1 MQRFSKA
8 TGLSPVQPDAAS
20 ARGARAARACHRQGS
35 AGCAQQQT
43 ASCDAAHGAG
53 VMSIG
58 TAADTPLVSYRAL
71 ERATVDPVPAVDLP
85 LPARVA
91 AGRRDT
97 GGDRRAVLVIL
108 AALAAL
114 TALSWRRWGYPTF
127 DPGLDLSVADQ
138 VAHGAVPYRDS
149 RYFYGPAGLY
159 SLALAFK
166 VFGTSLTTAFAFGYV
181 QTIAILAS
189 FYALRATYLR
199 PVTATLATLLVLA
212 IAFNGSF
219 FDFVLPHTNSGTFGC
234 LFLSSWSWPSR
245 AGGSWR
251 AGAAAGV
258 LALTRPEFAL
268 FGAAAGAGAVLGRAR
283 EAGVRA
289 AARAAAA
296 MTVPALSWRA
306 PSTSRSPPPPE
317 RTSSSS
323 RTSSRSTSRRAVGN
337 KLQGDWAP
345 FDATSFVA
353 FARPGLVYGSLLG
366 AAVVAATR
374 WRRSRAGRAGPA
386 RGGGDAAVVA
396 RRGLARPGLLPRHPG
411 HDRGRGHAAGHRDE
425 RLPVPAILA
434 AVWAAGRALR
444 NRPAPFLT
452 WTRTW
457 RCSSAPPRPRAA
469 PTTASRWTPTRPTTR
484 RCRCWSPRWCTSA
497 WPTAGRAPG
506 GGAGAL
512 GAMAAALALNAYAGH
527 YRDDTTLIRTPR
539 GSYMGFTPA
548 GPATQGTIDFLA
560 AHTRPGEP
568 MLSVPDDPGFHFL
581 ADLRPA
587 LRELTFVPG
596 TLDTAADERTAIARL
611 QRVRPRFVVVG
622 AKTFDQY
629 VYPPLRVGLQPGAGP
644 LPEPHYRRVAA
655 FGDVA
660 HPQRNAFP
668 SQAFSVLLRRG
679 ASLQPARTG

>member
-1 MQRFSKA
+1 
-8 TGLSPVQPDAAS
+8 
-20 ARGARAARACHRQGS
+20 
-35 AGCAQQQT
+35 
-43 ASCDAAHGAG
+43 
-53 VMSIG
+53 MSVG

-71 ERATVDPVPAVDLP
+71 ERATVEPVPAVDLS
-85 LPARVA
+85 LPERAGAR
-91 AGRRDT
+91 RREG

-138 VAHGAVPYRDS
+138 VAHGSVPYRDS

-189 FYALRATYLR
+189 FYALARTYLR
-199 PVTATLATLLVLA
+199 PAAATLATLLVLA

-234 LFLSSWSWPSR
+234 LFLILMVLAITR
-245 AGGSWR
+245 DRFALAGV
-251 AGAAAGV
+251 AAGV

-268 FGAAAGAGAVLGRAR
+268 FGAATAAGAVLGRAR
-283 EAGVRA
+283 EAGVRP
-289 AARAAAA
+289 AARAAAT
-296 MTVPALSWRA
+296 MLGPALVVAAGVYVPLASA
-306 PSTSRSPPPPE
+306 AGAHELFFEDLIPLDFA
-317 RTSSSS
+317 
-323 RTSSRSTSRRAVGN
+323 RAVGN

-353 FARPGLVYGSLLG
+353 FAARGLVYGSLLG
-366 AAVVAATR
+366 AAIVAATR
-374 WRRSRAGRAGPA
+374 WRRSRLAALVPPA
-386 RGGGDAAVVA
+386 AAVTLLLVLDAASRA
-396 RRGLARPGLLPRHPG
+396 LGLFPGTRGTIEEECTRLVIAMSV
-411 HDRGRGHAAGHRDE
+411 
-425 RLPVPAILA
+425 LPVPAILA
-434 AVWAAGRALR
+434 AVWGAGRALR
-444 NRPAPFLT
+444 NRAAPFLS
-452 WTRTW
+452 WT
-457 RCSSAPPRPRAA
+457 ADLALLFGAA
-469 PTTASRWTPTRPTTR
+469 A
-484 RCRCWSPRWCTSA
+484 A
-497 WPTAGRAPG
+497 AGRAYNRFTVDSYAPYYAALPVLVAALLHQRLADRWPRARG
-506 GGAGAL
+506 VALGAL

-527 YRDDTTLIRTPR
+527 YRDDTTLIHTPR

-548 GPATQGTIDFLA
+548 GPATQRTIDFLA

-581 ADLRPA
+581 AHLRPA

-629 VYPPLRVGLQPGAGP
+629 GYPRFGADYNQVLGRY
-644 LPEPHYRRVAA
+644 LSTRYRRVAA

-660 HPQRNAFP
+660 HPKRNAFP
-668 SQAFSVLLRRG
+668 AEAFSVLLRRG
-679 ASLQPARTG
+679 SPLSVPGK